1 MLALGTAGKRE
12 RELSL
17 FQIDVGKEWKGGQ
30 CQSLYLAR
38 ELKRKGLPFLFIVQ
52 LESPIH
58 QKALEDE
65 LPVLPLKTTNGFKL
79 SALFKL
85 ARMMKRK
92 KCLLAHFHD
101 DHSLALGSAA
111 ASLAKVRYRVI
122 SRDVYFPL
130 KRGSPSR
137 SRYKKKVDAI
147 IANSEGIKRVL
158 IEGSIDPEKI
168 EVIPSGIDFS
178 PFEKDASKPSKD
190 DYLRRELSFA
200 PDDFLVGIMA
210 NLDDHRS
217 HRYLIQ
223 ATKILKEHSPRIKL
237 IIIGEGPLRM
247 ELNKQ
252 ARDSYSGDIAFILG
266 FGEDFPKILASL
278 DLFALSSYPERMKNS
293 VLDAMAC
300 RLPVVAAREG
310 GIPEAI
316 LHGETGL
323 LVPPRNPLALAKAII
338 KLYNDRDLGFI
349 LGRRGYELVH
359 RKFSCEAMA
368 KKVVALYEKIGLRK
382 WIRFHSKD

>member
-1 MLALGTAGKRE
+1 
-12 RELSL
+12 LSL
-17 FQIDVGKEWKGGQ
+17 FQIDIGGEWKEGPR
-30 CQSLYLAR
+30 QSFYLAR
-38 ELKRKGLPFLFIVQ
+38 ELKRKRLPFLFIVQ
-52 LESPIH
+52 LESPVH
-58 QKALEDE
+58 HKALEDE
-65 LPVLPLKTTNGFKL
+65 LPVFPLKIKNGFKL

-85 ARMMKRK
+85 TRMMKRK

-111 ASLAKVRYRVI
+111 ASLAKVRYRVV

-130 KRGSPSR
+130 KRGSASR

-147 IANSEGIKRVL
+147 IANSEGIKRILV
-158 IEGSIDPEKI
+158 EASIDPRKI
-168 EVIPSGIDFS
+168 EVIPSGLDFS
-178 PFEKDASKPSKD
+178 PFEKDAFKPSRD

-200 PDDFLVGIMA
+200 ADDFLVGITA

-223 ATKILKEHSPRIKL
+223 ATKILKEHSPKIKL
-237 IIIGEGPLRM
+237 VIIGEGPFRM

-252 ARDSYSGDIAFILG
+252 LRDFYSGDIAFILG
-266 FGEDFPKILASL
+266 HGEDFAKILASL
-278 DLFALSSYPERMKNS
+278 DLFALSFYPERMKDS
-293 VLDAMAC
+293 ILDAMAC
-300 RLPVVAAREG
+300 RLPVVAVREG

-323 LVPPRNPLALAKAII
+323 LVPPHNPLALAKAVI
-338 KLYNDRDLGFI
+338 KLYNDRNLAFYLG
-349 LGRRGYELVH
+349 LRGYEFVH

-368 KKVVALYEKIGLRK
+368 KKIVALYEKIGLRK
-382 WIRFHSKD
+382 WIRFYSRD